1 MFRFAISADG
11 SGNCTSETFQTLN
24 LYAHRYYFANSRPE
38 PRRTL
43 AHFRWLRNEL
53 RFFSKLSY
61 ETSESWARMNMKS
74 SDSREPISLLGGENL
89 FLIIT
94 LDRRYIWIR
103 KLLLPFDR
111 AAIYSSLV
119 LRFHFVV
126 PFVPTDWLDFI
137 SSSKNYTLNR
147 EENGTS
153 LILKQYKKCEIL

>member
-24 LYAHRYYFANSRPE
+24 LCAHRYYFANSRPE

-74 SDSREPISLLGGENL
+74 SDSREPISLLEGENL

-94 LDRRYIWIR
+94 LDHGDIFGFENFCFRLTARRFILR
-103 KLLLPFDR
+103 SCCASTLLFLSF
-111 AAIYSSLV
+111 
-119 LRFHFVV
+119 LRI
-126 PFVPTDWLDFI
+126 D
-137 SSSKNYTLNR
+137 
-147 EENGTS
+147 
-153 LILKQYKKCEIL
+153 